1 MLKPG
6 VDILQDSEIRRG
18 KIELTIGNFS
28 FAGEGD
34 QDWLDQQVSR
44 LIERIDLSEIDR
56 SVGEVSSMSGT
67 DLDEI
72 VPTGSLPSYLR
83 AKGAETVQVQKFLA
97 TAAWLGRRGEK
108 DLTTG
113 AVTRA
118 LRESQQRRL
127 GNPADCLN
135 QNVAK
140 GFCEKNGNRFFITT
154 EGWRHLGE
162 SAD

>member
-1 MLKPG
+1 MLKAG
-6 VDILQDSEIRRG
+6 VDNLQDSETRRG
-18 KIELTIGNFS
+18 KIELTIGKFS

-44 LIERIDLSEIDR
+44 LIERIDQWEIDR
-56 SVGEVSSMSGT
+56 SVGEVSPMSEPEQ
-67 DLDEI
+67 DET
-72 VPTGSLPSYLR
+72 VSTESLPSYLR

-97 TAAWLGRRGEK
+97 TAVWLCRRGEK
-108 DLTTG
+108 NMT
-113 AVTRA
+113 TRA
-118 LRESQQRRL
+118 VVKALRDSQQRRL

-140 GFCEKNGNRFFITT
+140 GFCEKNGNEFFITT